1 MKTRLWLALVGG
13 MVLVMLS
20 TAGTTGAL
28 WRNEATVDAGSVTTG
43 ALVLLVDRQPEP
55 YTLDALSDGNLT
67 PGEAVRAP
75 LSVSNGGTTDM
86 IYGMSSVVT
95 AVSAADEALV
105 GSLVLTVTVT
115 VDQACGE
122 TAPQGVVLL
131 ERVPLGP
138 AATFAARPLAPSSSE
153 TLCIEVALDAGAP
166 IAAAAGTTSVTFTF
180 RGDQTQ

>member
-1 MKTRLWLALVGG
+1 MKTRFWWALVGG

-28 WRNEATVDAGSVTTG
+28 WRNEATVDAGTVTTG
-43 ALVLLVDRQPEP
+43 SLVLLVDGQPEP

-105 GSLVLTVTVT
+105 GSLVLTVTVG
-115 VDQACGE
+115 QACGE

-153 TLCIEVALDAGAP
+153 TLCIEVALDADAP